1 MVLYKSCTLAAKTK
15 RLEDRATA
23 THSPTERACCTS
35 RRTSGLS
42 RRTTWGRKKS
52 EEHVKVDFFQQCQKK
67 EGKVEFGCFSE
78 GNNRIG
84 LGGAPGLCHVTR
96 VAGAVDLQHVSAAG
110 DRGAHGQEV
119 GPRPADGELGQVGQ
133 RLADSRSEQ
142 EGAHHLV
149 EGRQVL
155 VEVGVGVETL
165 GVHQVGFARGDLW
178 TKWMENKEIFLSLLG
193 ISVVVVVGAHTLT
206 MTMEQVMVT
215 AAMLPWEMVS
225 RLYG

>member
-1 MVLYKSCTLAAKTK
+1 M
-15 RLEDRATA
+15 
-23 THSPTERACCTS
+23 
-35 RRTSGLS
+35 
-42 RRTTWGRKKS
+42 
-52 EEHVKVDFFQQCQKK
+52 
-67 EGKVEFGCFSE
+67 FGCFSE

-84 LGGAPGLCHVTR
+84 VGGAPGLCHVTR

-110 DRGAHGQEV
+110 DWGAHGQEV

-133 RLADSRSEQ
+133 RLADSCSEQ

-178 TKWMENKEIFLSLLG
+178 TKWMENKDFSQFTEHQCCRCGRRPHTHDDDGAGDGDGGHAAVGDGVSLVRVADAGVIAVDAPLVRTEHQRQDGRRQSRCGNRSSGESARYYSSVHLS
-193 ISVVVVVGAHTLT
+193 I
-206 MTMEQVMVT
+206 
-215 AAMLPWEMVS
+215 AA
-225 RLYG
+225 